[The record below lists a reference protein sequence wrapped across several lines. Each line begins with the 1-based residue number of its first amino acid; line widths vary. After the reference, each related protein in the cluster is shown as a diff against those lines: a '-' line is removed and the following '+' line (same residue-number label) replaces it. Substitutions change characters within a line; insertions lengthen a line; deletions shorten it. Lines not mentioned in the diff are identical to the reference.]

1 MSKITL
7 IEEDIDNTIKNYEEQ
22 IYDCIKQD
30 VSIESIKNKLLNE
43 FDQYYELNDDSNL
56 TQSKMIYLR
65 TYVNQTLDHMCIEFK
80 KRLKRIETIGSVVES
95 LKELKL
101 PEQRSKEWFEMRK
114 NILTASSLADS
125 LGKGH
130 FNTRESLLI
139 DKTSNEPKPFFTND
153 IIQWGVKYEPIATS
167 FYERINQLK
176 IVEFGLVPH
185 PTFKIF
191 GASPDGICDTD
202 SPQYY
207 VGRMLEIK
215 CPPIRNFTKE
225 VPLHYWMQIQGQ
237 LETCD
242 LEECDFL
249 QVKIIEYNNEQEYQE
264 DTTNQYPKGLVLT
277 FFGKDEKGNKTYDY
291 TYPDFNLSYDELK
304 SWASQSIQSYSKPYT
319 SYEYNW
325 WKIQRYECT
334 LVGRDRQ
341 WWLNNMPKILSFW
354 EDVEHYRKVGNQELL
369 QKKENRKKKK
379 VSVKKDKPETKKFS
393 NIIKISG
400 PIPPQP
406 YLLDTDS
413 DNES

>member
-43 FDQYYELNDDSNL
+43 FNQYYELNDDSNL

-80 KRLKRIETIGSVVES
+80 KRLKRIETIGLVVES

-101 PEQRSKEWFEMRK
+101 PAQRSKEWFEMRK

-304 SWASQSIQSYSKPYT
+304 FWASQSIQSYSKPYT

-379 VSVKKDKPETKKFS
+379 VSVKKNKTETNKFA